1 MPKKKQTKEVVMA
14 KRIAARWVARMATPE
29 YRFRVLLG
37 GREIRNLPNL
47 LRSFR
52 DGKVAM
58 KGVSTIRDLGIRE
71 NGDSLEVWSRDR
83 DRLMALNRWFESR
96 DFETTGVW

>member
-1 MPKKKQTKEVVMA
+1 MRKKKTKKEVVMV
-14 KRIAARWVARMATPE
+14 RRVAARWVSHMAMPE

-52 DGKVAM
+52 DAKIAM
-58 KGVSTIRDLGIRE
+58 AGIPPIRDLGIQE
-71 NGDSLEVWSRDR
+71 NGDHLEVWSRQR
-83 DRLMALNRWFESR
+83 EHLLALSNWFEKR
-96 DFETTGVW
+96 GYETTGIW